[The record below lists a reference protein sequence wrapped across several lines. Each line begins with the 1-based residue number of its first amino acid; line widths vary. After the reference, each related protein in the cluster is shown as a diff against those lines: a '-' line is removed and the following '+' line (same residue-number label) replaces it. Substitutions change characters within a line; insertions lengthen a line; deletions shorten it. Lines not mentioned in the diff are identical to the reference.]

1 MLGCQ
6 KNSWFPPSAAG
17 QTAPAVLRVTGATGF
32 NLLLNNGSVAGQEV
46 PHAHLHIIPRFVD
59 DKVLLGA
66 SQKKYEGEEL
76 DEMKEKIQAK
86 IAAREEGA

>member
-1 MLGCQ
+1 MFVSYFPD
-6 KNSWFPPSAAG
+6 KSVDNSNFSS
-17 QTAPAVLRVTGATGF
+17 F
-32 NLLLNNGSVAGQEV
+32 FSNLFISFNNGSVAGQEV